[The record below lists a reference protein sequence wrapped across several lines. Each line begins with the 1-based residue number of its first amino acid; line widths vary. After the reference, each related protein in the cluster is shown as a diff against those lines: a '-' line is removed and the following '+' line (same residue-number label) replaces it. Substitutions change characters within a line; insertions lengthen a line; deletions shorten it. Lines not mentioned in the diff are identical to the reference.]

1 MLFSWQH
8 TLTVVERAIINMV
21 AVIFNLLFMYLFTVF
36 GNGCKLTSIFFF
48 LKTDCVKC
56 LKKIMAHWFN
66 LFRKKNATLAGI
78 KNSIS
83 SIKWSL
89 WLTNLKKSQNPV
101 FYTWKLKTNGLSTYL
116 PIKSLA
122 SFKNFY
128 CKNLNMNFSPLDH
141 FVNVINF

>member
-89 WLTNLKKSQNPV
+89 WLTNLKNHKILSFTHEN
-101 FYTWKLKTNGLSTYL
+101 WKQMAFQHIC